1 MEKDQN
7 SNFVK
12 EEEKKGAESKSS
24 NEAEKKKVSTLIS
37 TSTSTHDLKPAKKGV
52 NISAIM
58 VLVGVFLGVM
68 IAGSFGIDFFKDKRK
83 VDTSKISSD
92 IYEDNGKTWVAFVD
106 PIINVEVISDKNCD
120 KCDYKELLKILKI
133 NLAQTLKVNE
143 VEFNSEEGKKLISSF
158 GIKSIPAF
166 VFDSNIT
173 KTENYNK
180 DERIKQVFIKKENK
194 YYLDS
199 AKVGFQA
206 GKYLDSLKASDND
219 VSKGPKDAKV
229 TIIEFSDFQCP
240 YCQKAKE
247 TIDEIMKEY
256 ADKVRLVFKH
266 FPLQFHENAQK
277 AAEAAECANDQGKFW
292 EMHDYMFAN
301 QNKLGI
307 ADLKKAAKNLGLNT
321 SDFDG
326 CLDSGKYEG
335 KVKKDIEVG
344 ASFGVGGTPAF
355 FINDQFLSGAAP
367 IEDFKKIIDEE
378 LAK

>member
-1 MEKDQN
+1 MEQNQN
-7 SNFVK
+7 SNLKK
-12 EEEKKGAESKSS
+12 EEENKSAENKSS
-24 NEAEKKKVSTLIS
+24 SEAEKKEMPVSTPTPS
-37 TSTSTHDLKPAKKGV
+37 PKPAKKGV
-52 NISAIM
+52 NTSAIM

-83 VDTSKISSD
+83 IDTSKISSD
-92 IYEDNGKTWVAFVD
+92 IYEDNGKTWVAFTD
-106 PIINVEVISDKNCD
+106 PIINVEVISDKNCE
-120 KCDYKELLKILKI
+120 KCNYEETIKILKI
-133 NLAQTLKVNE
+133 NLAQTLKANE
-143 VEFNSEEGKKLISSF
+143 VEFDSEEGKKLIGSF

-173 KTENYNK
+173 KAENYNK
-180 DERIKQVFIKKENK
+180 DERIKQVFVEKENK

-199 AKVGFQA
+199 AKVGFQV
-206 GKYLDSLKASDND
+206 GKYLDSLKAGDND

-247 TIDEIMKEY
+247 TVDEIMKEY

-266 FPLQFHENAQK
+266 FPLQFHSNAQK

-301 QNKLGI
+301 QDKLGV
-307 ADLKKAAKNLGLNT
+307 ADLKKIAKNLGLNA

-326 CLDSGKYEG
+326 CLDSGKYES
-335 KVKKDIEVG
+335 KIKKDIETG
-344 ASFGVGGTPAF
+344 TSFGVGGTPAF
-355 FINDQFLSGAAP
+355 FINDQFLSGAVP
-367 IEDFKKIIDEE
+367 IENFKKIIDAE

>member
-1 MEKDQN
+1 MEQNQN
-7 SNFVK
+7 SNLKK
-12 EEEKKGAESKSS
+12 EEENKNVESKSS
-24 NEAEKKKVSTLIS
+24 NEEKRREMPIS
-37 TSTSTHDLKPAKKGV
+37 TPTSNQKPAKKGI

-58 VLVGVFLGVM
+58 VLIGVFLGVM

-83 VDTSKISSD
+83 IDTSKISSD
-92 IYEDNGKTWVAFVD
+92 IYEDNGKTWVAFAD
-106 PIINVEVISDKNCD
+106 PIINVEAISDKNCE
-120 KCDYKELLKILKI
+120 KCNYEETIKILKI
-133 NLAQTLKVNE
+133 NLAQTIKVNE
-143 VEFNSEEGKKLISSF
+143 VEFDSEEGKKLISSF
-158 GIKSIPAF
+158 SIKSIPAF

-173 KTENYNK
+173 KAENYNK
-180 DERIKQVFIKKENK
+180 DERVKQIFIKKENK

-206 GKYLDSLKASDND
+206 GKYLDSLKAGDND

-240 YCQKAKE
+240 YCKVAKG
-247 TIDEIMKEY
+247 TVDELLKEY
-256 ADKVRLVFKH
+256 TDKIRLVFKH

-292 EMHDYMFAN
+292 EMYDYMFDN
-301 QNKLGI
+301 QDKLGT
-307 ADLKKAAKNLGLNT
+307 ADLKKTTKNLGLNT

-335 KVKKDIEVG
+335 KVKKDIEIG

-355 FINDQFLSGAAP
+355 FINDQFLNGAQP
-367 IEDFKKIIDEE
+367 IENFKKIIDAE

>member
-1 MEKDQN
+1 MEQDQN
-7 SNFVK
+7 SNLKK
-12 EEEKKGAESKSS
+12 EEENKSAESKSS
-24 NEAEKKKVSTLIS
+24 NEVEKKEIPIS
-37 TSTSTHDLKPAKKGV
+37 TPTSDPKPAKKGV

-68 IAGSFGIDFFKDKRK
+68 IAGSFGVDFFKDKRK
-83 VDTSKISSD
+83 IDTAKISSG
-92 IYEDNGKTWVAFVD
+92 IYEDNGKTWVAFSD
-106 PIINVEVISDKNCD
+106 PIINVEVISDKNCE
-120 KCDYKELLKILKI
+120 KCNYEETIKILKM

-143 VEFNSEEGKKLISSF
+143 VEFDSEEGKKLISSF

-173 KTENYNK
+173 KAENYNK
-180 DERIKQVFIKKENK
+180 DERIKQVFIEKENK

-206 GKYLDSLKASDND
+206 GKYLDSLKASNND
-219 VSKGPKDAKV
+219 ASKGPKDAKV

-247 TIDEIMKEY
+247 TVDEIMKEY
-256 ADKVRLVFKH
+256 GDKVRLVFKN
-266 FPLQFHENAQK
+266 FPLQFHNNAQK

-301 QNKLGI
+301 QDKL
-307 ADLKKAAKNLGLNT
+307 AVTDLKKAAKNLGLNA
-321 SDFDG
+321 SDFDS

-335 KVKKDIEVG
+335 KIKSDIATG
-344 ASFGVGGTPAF
+344 TSFGISGTPAF
-355 FINDQFLSGAAP
+355 FINDQFLNGAVP